1 MLLDFKVSLLR
12 RTSVID
18 VGDGSVKKNNIATPM
33 GKKMFTIF
41 ELFIDIEI
49 LRQLK

>member
-41 ELFIDIEI
+41 EVGGYVCLANF
-49 LRQLK
+49 L